1 MADVRSMLRAERAA
15 RAPPKSRKAVPSQTQ
30 APLPAISSTKKRKLE
45 SDDSDSQDSKKS
57 KVRFAD
63 EDSFAT
69 TPLPDEDGAPKVVP
83 EAVPEPVL
91 APPPIQPANADI
103 VDEEEWAA
111 FEREIATLEPAPDA
125 LSAIRASATIE
136 AAPLTAEE
144 IAAQAREELSTQRGR
159 KEAEL
164 EAEKEDATRHLE
176 EEFEEMEELEAR
188 VKRLRER
195 REQLRRGSETSQ
207 RPQAAS
213 TNDPHAE
220 KATTDHVET
229 SVLEQI
235 NGEEDDEDDDEEDD
249 WDDWRFR
256 AS

>member
-1 MADVRSMLRAERAA
+1 MLRAERAA
-15 RAPPKSRKAVPSQTQ
+15 RAPPKSRKAAPSQTQ
-30 APLPAISSTKKRKLE
+30 ARLPAISRTKKRKLE

-63 EDSFAT
+63 EVSSTT
-69 TPLPDEDGAPKVVP
+69 TPPPEEDGAAELLP
-83 EAVPEPVL
+83 EAIAKPVL
-91 APPPIQPANADI
+91 DPHSVQPATTDTVN
-103 VDEEEWAA
+103 EEEWAA
-111 FEREIATLEPAPDA
+111 FEREIATLEPAPSA

-136 AAPLTAEE
+136 AAPLTAVE
-144 IAAQAREELSTQRGR
+144 IAAQAREDLSTQRGR

-195 REQLRRGSETSQ
+195 REQLRRGSATHDNSQAGETKSLHAGK
-207 RPQAAS
+207 AA
-213 TNDPHAE
+213 TGDTE
-220 KATTDHVET
+220 ATVP
-229 SVLEQI
+229 EQF
-235 NGEEDDEDDDEEDD
+235 DVQKDEDDDDEDEDD
-249 WDDWRFR
+249 WDDWSFR